1 MNAKSRVAQ
10 LREEIARH
18 NEAYFVHDEPTLPDA
33 DYDALVRELRDLE
46 AAHPELADEDSVSRR
61 VGAPVS
67 AAFSPVAHD
76 EPMLSLDNVF
86 GADELTAWGERVA
99 KSLGAEAS
107 SIDFA
112 VEPKID
118 GLALSILYVNGR
130 LVRAA
135 TRGDGRVGEDVTQNV
150 LTIKGLPTTLKG
162 VRQGRVE
169 VRGEVFLA

>member
-18 NEAYFVHDEPTLPDA
+18 NEAYFVNDEPTLPDG

-46 AAHPELADEDSVSRR
+46 AAHPELADEQSVSRR

-67 AAFSPVAHD
+67 TTFSPVVHD

-86 GADELTAWGERVA
+86 GADELMAWAERVA
-99 KSLGAEAS
+99 KSLGVDAS

-118 GLALSILYVNGR
+118 GLGAVHSLCGR
-130 LVRAA
+130 PARA
-135 TRGDGRVGEDVTQNV
+135 RGDPR
-150 LTIKGLPTTLKG
+150 
-162 VRQGRVE
+162 
-169 VRGEVFLA
+169 